1 VRARTAIHAF
11 AAGANLR
18 MKTKA
23 AILNE
28 LNAPLIVDE
37 IEVPTLDCGQVLVQ
51 IHCSGICGAQLG
63 EIAGVK
69 GPDKFL
75 PHLLG
80 HEGGAVVS
88 EVGPGVTQVKPGD
101 HVVLHW
107 RKGAGIQ
114 ARPAQYRWKGRTVNS
129 GWVTTFSE
137 LSVVS
142 ENRVTPI
149 AKDVPFEI
157 AALMGCA
164 VTTGLGLINNDAQV
178 KIGQSVAVLGVGG
191 VGLNVVQGAALA
203 GADSI
208 IAIDLYDHKLDLAR
222 KFGATH
228 AINSNQTDWSQQLSS
243 IVGTAGVD
251 VFVENTG
258 QARLIE
264 LAYKLTAPQGRT
276 ILVGV
281 PRHDQDISIHS
292 LPLHFGKVLTG
303 CEGGHTYPTADIP
316 RYLRLYQKGK
326 LRLDGQI
333 THRFPLDKVNTALD
347 TVRKGEAGR
356 CLITMS

>member
-1 VRARTAIHAF
+1 
-11 AAGANLR
+11 

-23 AILNE
+23 AILTE
-28 LNAPLIVDE
+28 LNAPLVVDE
-37 IEVPTLDCGQVLVQ
+37 IEIPALDVGQVLVRVK
-51 IHCSGICGAQLG
+51 CSGICGAQLG

-80 HEGGAVVS
+80 HEGGAVVL
-88 EVGPGVTQVKPGD
+88 EVGPGVTHIRAGD
-101 HVVLHW
+101 HVVMHW

-114 ARPAQYRWKGRTVNS
+114 ARPANYKWNGRTVNS

-137 LSVVS
+137 YSIVS

-149 AKDVPFEI
+149 EKDVPFEI

-178 KIGQSVAVLGVGG
+178 KIGQSIAVLGAGG
-191 VGLNVVQGAALA
+191 VGLNVVQGAAMVA
-203 GADSI
+203 ANPI
-208 IAIDLYDHKLDLAR
+208 IAIDLYDHKLEMAR

-228 AINSNQTDWSQQLSS
+228 VINSKKADLAREIAA
-243 IVGTAGVD
+243 IVGPPGLD

-258 QARLIE
+258 QTRLIE
-264 LAYKLTAPQGRT
+264 LAYKLTAKQGRT

-281 PRHDQDISIHS
+281 PRHDQDITIHS
-292 LPLHFGKVLTG
+292 LPMHFGKVLTG
-303 CEGGHTYPTADIP
+303 CEGGHTDPTSDIP
-316 RYLRLYQKGK
+316 RYLRLYQQG
-326 LRLDGQI
+326 RLDLATQI
-333 THRFPLDKVNTALD
+333 THRVRLEEINEALE
-347 TVRKGEAGR
+347 TIRAGEAGR
-356 CLITMS
+356 CVISMH

>member
-1 VRARTAIHAF
+1 
-11 AAGANLR
+11 

-23 AILNE
+23 AILTE
-28 LNAPLIVDE
+28 LNAPLVVDE
-37 IEVPTLDCGQVLVQ
+37 IEVPPLDCGQVLVQ
-51 IHCSGICGAQLG
+51 IRCSGICGAQLG

-80 HEGGAVVS
+80 HEGGGIVRDT
-88 EVGPGVTQVKPGD
+88 GPGVTHVKKGD
-101 HVVLHW
+101 RVVLHW
-107 RKGAGIQ
+107 RKGIGIH
-114 ARPAQYRWKGRTVNS
+114 AKPAQYKWQGRTVNS

-137 LSVVS
+137 YSVVS

-149 AKDVPFEI
+149 SQDVPFEI

-178 KIGQSVAVLGVGG
+178 RIGQSVAVLGAGG

-203 GADSI
+203 GADPI
-208 IAIDLYDHKLDLAR
+208 IAFDLYDHKLDLAR

-228 AINSNQTDWSQQLSS
+228 AINSSRGDWSLE
-243 IVGTAGVD
+243 IMRIAGPAGVD

-258 QARLIE
+258 QVRLIE

-281 PRHDQDISIHS
+281 PRHDQDITIHS

-303 CEGGHTYPTADIP
+303 CEGGHTYPTTDIP

-326 LRLDGQI
+326 LQLDGQI
-333 THRFPLDKVNTALD
+333 THRFPLDEINKALD
-347 TVRKGEAGR
+347 TVRSGDAGR
-356 CLITMS
+356 CVITMS

>member
-1 VRARTAIHAF
+1 
-11 AAGANLR
+11 
-18 MKTKA
+18 MKTRA
-23 AILNE
+23 AILAE
-28 LNAPLIVDE
+28 LNSPLVVDE
-37 IEVPTLDCGQVLVQ
+37 IEVPPLDCGQVLVQ

-80 HEGGAVVS
+80 HEGGGIVVDT
-88 EVGPGVTQVKPGD
+88 GPGVTHVKSGD

-107 RKGAGIQ
+107 RKGAGIH
-114 ARPAQYRWKGRTVNS
+114 AKPAQYQWNGRTVNS

-137 LSVVS
+137 YSVVS

-149 AKDVPFEI
+149 GKDVPFEI

-178 KIGQSVAVLGVGG
+178 KIGQSVAVLGCGG
-191 VGLNVVQGAALA
+191 VGLNVVQGAAMVA
-203 GADSI
+203 ADPI
-208 IAIDLYDHKLDLAR
+208 IAIDIHEHKLGLAR

-228 AINSNQTDWSQQLSS
+228 DINSSRADIREEVRQ
-243 IVGTAGVD
+243 IVGKPGVD

-258 QARLIE
+258 LVRLIE
-264 LAYKLTAPQGRT
+264 QAYELTGPQGRT

-281 PRHDQDISIHS
+281 PRHDQDITIHS

-303 CEGGHTYPTADIP
+303 CEGGHTYPTTDIP
-316 RYLRLYQKGK
+316 RYLRLYQNGK
-326 LRLDGQI
+326 LRLNEQI
-333 THRFPLDKVNTALD
+333 THRFRLDEINPALD
-347 TVRKGEAGR
+347 TVREGSAGR
-356 CLITMS
+356 CLVTMS